1 MFYAYAEGNTPTHQ
15 LQIAADDERWAGVL
29 IDTLFVGNDTVAVVI
44 NSYPSAFDQQ
54 GSISMVQLH
63 GNKELNQMPP
73 LAIVIGGKEQ
83 QAAVYGSSSNAL
95 ANLDTD
101 PRWNDATTS
110 HNIFSPGCLKPTI
123 TVGSTTHRETFRN
136 MEGKW
141 IKNTYQN
148 EEAGLWSP
156 FSSVGPTLDERT
168 KPDICAPGRNIISA
182 YSSYYREA
190 HPTETGYDVAHF
202 DVDGRTYAW
211 HSDSGTSMSC
221 PVVAG
226 IIALWLQAN
235 PNLTRDDIIGVL
247 QRTSRHPEEGLSYPN
262 NKYGYGEI
270 DAYRGLLDILS
281 ATGIK
286 EISQHEPSDAR
297 IWADNGLLH
306 IAFADVPTTPVA
318 VTIYTTGGAIVHQT
332 NVNGGQQNI
341 TMPLPTLGKGI
352 YIVQLG
358 HSGSTLIRI

>member
-1 MFYAYAEGNTPTHQ
+1 
-15 LQIAADDERWAGVL
+15 
-29 IDTLFVGNDTVAVVI
+29 
-44 NSYPSAFDQQ
+44 
-54 GSISMVQLH
+54 
-63 GNKELNQMPP
+63 MPP
-73 LAIVIGGKEQ
+73 LAIVIGGKKQ

-270 DAYRGLLDILS
+270 DAYRGLLEQRPSPSPSTPLAVLS
-281 ATGIK
+281 SIRQT
-286 EISQHEPSDAR
+286 SM
-297 IWADNGLLH
+297 
-306 IAFADVPTTPVA
+306 VA
-318 VTIYTTGGAIVHQT
+318 SKTSRCPCPH
-332 NVNGGQQNI
+332 
-341 TMPLPTLGKGI
+341 
-352 YIVQLG
+352 
-358 HSGSTLIRI
+358 